1 MMKTISEAAGLSK
14 KYTNHCLLVTAISVL
29 SAQGVEDRDICSVFR
44 HKNPGSLKPY
54 CPGPD
59 DEKRFSMRSKFHGHG
74 KPKTALILA
83 ASQSAASPK
92 PSTSRGLP
100 EIELDAG
107 DSESAVVPAVTP
119 TAVTATYGPVANTNT
134 AISHRSDN
142 IVQRALFAG
151 AHFEANCAPVFH
163 FHGNS
168 NFKWFSRHFFWG
180 CKCRNLTKVPHD
192 EKVLYWHSTALFVRA
207 GGGGGGEMM

>member
-14 KYTNHCLLVTAISVL
+14 KYTNHYLRVTAISVL
-29 SAQGVEDRDICSVFR
+29 SAQGVEDRDICSVSR
-44 HKNPGSLKPY
+44 HKNPGRLKPY

-59 DEKRFSMRSKFHGHG
+59 DEKRFSMSSKLHGHG
-74 KPKTALILA
+74 KPKTALIPV

-100 EIELDAG
+100 EIELDSG

-119 TAVTATYGPVANTNT
+119 TADTATHGPVANTIT
-134 AISHRSDN
+134 AISNRSYN

-151 AHFEANCAPVFH
+151 AHFEATKLDKMIRFSFFLWKN
-163 FHGNS
+163 
-168 NFKWFSRHFFWG
+168 NFKG
-180 CKCRNLTKVPHD
+180 CLTSFVMTIWQQMHPFD
-192 EKVLYWHSTALFVRA
+192 VFYWPVSSSL
-207 GGGGGGEMM
+207 EL

>member
-1 MMKTISEAAGLSK
+1 M
-14 KYTNHCLLVTAISVL
+14 
-29 SAQGVEDRDICSVFR
+29 CSVSR

-59 DEKRFSMRSKFHGHG
+59 DEKRFCMSSKLHGHG
-74 KPKTALILA
+74 KPKTALIPV

-100 EIELDAG
+100 EIELYVG

-119 TAVTATYGPVANTNT
+119 TADTATHGPIANSNT
-134 AISHRSDN
+134 AISNRSDN

-163 FHGNS
+163 FHTSTDCEDFFFLDDVNVVIWRKYHRMK
-168 NFKWFSRHFFWG
+168 KWFIVTVRHYLFERGWG
-180 CKCRNLTKVPHD
+180 EGRWCKCCNFVKVR
-192 EKVLYWHSTALFVRA
+192 W
-207 GGGGGGEMM
+207 